1 MADNTN
7 NIEPAP
13 NGASGMET
21 PDSETKPAN
30 GTQVFSIPSTR
41 EIVELE
47 TDTLRH
53 LHKLVYVFERMQLS
67 DYISILQNPRRL
79 IMMNFFAGV
88 ARGFGVIIG
97 MTVLM
102 ALFLYILGRLVD
114 APLVGKYAAKFI
126 HIVQTELKNT
136 GRKF

>member
-1 MADNTN
+1 MADNAN
-7 NIEPAP
+7 NSGPAANDAGSADP
-13 NGASGMET
+13 SVT
-21 PDSETKPAN
+21 DIKPAN
-30 GTQVFSIPSTR
+30 GSQVFSIPSTR

-47 TDTLRH
+47 ADTLRH

-79 IMMNFFAGV
+79 IMMNFLAGV

-126 HIVQTELKNT
+126 HIVQNELKNT
-136 GRKF
+136 GRF